1 MLAEERQAVR
11 AATPARGVHDRF
23 VGERERREIT
33 GVPRQTWWRMERAG
47 QAPGRLQVTPGRV
60 GWRLSELLQRM
71 DERPRARLKE
81 AEPCPPIPAE

>member
-1 MLAEERQAVR
+1 MRHEQA
-11 AATPARGVHDRF
+11 AAAPADRF

-60 GWRLSELLQRM
+60 GWRLSELLRWM
-71 DERPRARLKE
+71 DERPRVASRNPKCDAA
-81 AEPCPPIPAE
+81 AEPRSLLRGA

>member
-1 MLAEERQAVR
+1 MLAEEQTAR
-11 AATPARGVHDRF
+11 AATAARGVHDRF

-60 GWRLSELLQRM
+60 GWRLSELLRWM
-71 DERPRARLKE
+71 DERPRVPLKG
-81 AEPCPPIPAE
+81 A